1 MRIKFMHSERK
12 ENFRNKT
19 KKLNNVDINLIKLD
33 IIEDCKQK
41 DRILCTILSSMH
53 LVSKE
58 YLVIYTNIGWLQF
71 QSTHSFAPRLLQAIP
86 S

>member
-1 MRIKFMHSERK
+1 MRIKFMHSGRK

-19 KKLNNVDINLIKLD
+19 KKLNNVDMNLIKLD

-58 YLVIYTNIGWLQF
+58 YLVIHSNIGWLQF
-71 QSTHSFAPRLLQAIP
+71 HSTHSFAPRLLQAIP